1 MTDIVDMLEAKR
13 AQARLGG
20 GERRIEAQHRGAA
33 S

>member
-13 AQARLGG
+13 AQPASAAGSG
-20 GERRIEAQHRGAA
+20 ASRRSTGAA